1 MFVVKPSF
9 VVFDEIL
16 GGVSDENYD
25 NVKMLYDKM
34 ILEYGTI
41 LEITHNKNIHDWH
54 NNCLLISKKNNI
66 SKISM
71 L

>member
-1 MFVVKPSF
+1 
-9 VVFDEIL
+9 VFDEIL

-25 NVKMLYDKM
+25 NVKLLYDKM
-34 ILEYGTI
+34 LVEYGTV

-54 NNCLLISKKNNI
+54 NFCLLISKKNNI
-66 SKISM
+66 SKISA